1 MHLYTNGIL
10 AKEQYGFRSNSST
23 QNAACDVIN
32 EITKAINERRSLGG
46 LICDLGKAFDCL
58 NHIIL
63 LAKLEFYGIRGRFLE
78 LIQSFVQEK
87 CQKLL

>member
-32 EITKAINERRSLGG
+32 EITKAINERRSLGE
-46 LICDLGKAFDCL
+46 LICDLEKAFDCL

-78 LIQSFVQEK
+78 LIQSFLQEK